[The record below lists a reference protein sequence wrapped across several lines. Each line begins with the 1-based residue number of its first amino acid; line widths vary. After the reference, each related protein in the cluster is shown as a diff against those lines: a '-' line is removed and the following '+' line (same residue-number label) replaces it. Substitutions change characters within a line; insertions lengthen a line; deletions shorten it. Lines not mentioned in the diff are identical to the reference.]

1 MNNTT
6 NTTNITKRLE
16 FNLENPVTVPAYIFV
31 ILGGVINL
39 LFITLAC
46 TCCCNDIICCRPWR
60 REDPTP
66 QPIIIGAVPSTPKM
80 VLRTRQSLRRTR
92 GTDV

>member
-6 NTTNITKRLE
+6 NTTKRLE
-16 FNLENPVTVPAYIFV
+16 FNLENPITVPAYIFV

-66 QPIIIGAVPSTPKM
+66 QPIIIGAVPNSKM
-80 VLRTRQSLRRTR
+80 VLRTRQSSRRNR

>member
-1 MNNTT
+1 MNNNTNIT
-6 NTTNITKRLE
+6 NTTKRLE
-16 FNLENPVTVPAYIFV
+16 FNLENLVTVPVYTIA
-31 ILGGVINL
+31 ILGGVIIL
-39 LFITLAC
+39 LFITLAF
-46 TCCCNDIICCRPWR
+46 TCCCNDIVCCHPRR

-80 VLRTRQSLRRTR
+80 VLRTRQSSRRNR

>member
-1 MNNTT
+1 MNNNTNTT
-6 NTTNITKRLE
+6 NTTKRLE
-16 FNLENPVTVPAYIFV
+16 FNLENLVTVPAYIFV

-39 LFITLAC
+39 LFITLAF
-46 TCCCNDIICCRPWR
+46 TCCCNDIVCCHPRR

-80 VLRTRQSLRRTR
+80 VLRTRQSSRRNR

>member
-6 NTTNITKRLE
+6 NTTNITKQIE
-16 FNLENPVTVPAYIFV
+16 FNLENLVTVPAYIFV

-46 TCCCNDIICCRPWR
+46 TCCCNDIVCCHPRR

-66 QPIIIGAVPSTPKM
+66 QPKIIGAVPNSKM
-80 VLRTRQSLRRTR
+80 VLRTRQSSRRNR